1 MAVVLL
7 GVSLFVF
14 MILYLRGDPIQ
25 FLVPV
30 EFTSP
35 ELLEQIREEMG
46 FDDPLYI
53 QYLRF
58 LGKALRGDFGKS
70 FQMHEPALKL
80 VLERVPA
87 TFQLGSI
94 ALIFS
99 LIIGV
104 PAGVVAAVRRNSLA
118 DYIAT
123 WMGTFGRAVPNFWL
137 GVLLI
142 LVFGVWMQI
151 VPISGRGTWQHLI
164 LPAITLGFPSSATQ
178 VRLVRSSMLEVLG
191 QDYIRTARSKGLSE
205 RVVIFK
211 HALRNALIPVVTMLG
226 MQVAWIFGGSIIVE
240 QIFAWPGLGR
250 LTVNSIFRLDMPIV
264 QVSALFIAFC
274 VTTMM
279 LVVDITYVFIDP
291 RIAYD

>member
-1 MAVVLL
+1 
-7 GVSLFVF
+7 
-14 MILYLRGDPIQ
+14 
-25 FLVPV
+25 VPV